1 MGACFEA
8 FIPYGDVSM
17 SYRKVHVIRRY
28 LMRMFGEDT
37 LGQYDKIMNDLLPSR
52 TQEVNED
59 AERRFEEL
67 MESLKGEH
75 AFGVRS
81 FVDHSD
87 CDGTFYT
94 EQCKYIAKAFY
105 ALTDTDIVQ
114 DREERD
120 FINELADVFRDAYQ
134 HDGIVQI
141 W

>member
-17 SYRKVHVIRRY
+17 GYRRVHTIRRY
-28 LMRMFGEDT
+28 LMRMFGEDV
-37 LGQYDKIMNDLLPSR
+37 LEQYVKVMNEAPLAE
-52 TQEVNED
+52 TQEETED
-59 AERRFEEL
+59 AERRFDEL

-81 FVDHSD
+81 FVNHSD
-87 CDGTFYT
+87 CDGTFNT
-94 EQCKYIAKAFY
+94 EQCEYIAKALC

-114 DREERD
+114 DEEERD

-134 HDGIVQI
+134 HDGLVRI

>member
-17 SYRKVHVIRRY
+17 GYCRVHVIRRY
-28 LMRMFGEDT
+28 LMRMFGEDV
-37 LGQYDKIMNDLLPSR
+37 LEQYIKIMNDLLPSK

-87 CDGTFYT
+87 CDGTFNT
-94 EQCKYIAKAFY
+94 EQCKYIAKALC

-114 DREERD
+114 NEEDMD
-120 FINELADVFRDAYQ
+120 FINRLADVFLGAYQ